1 MAVEVK
7 CKSKDGRFEKTLVTS
22 VTSKMTVAE
31 VLNVTSVQERITWW
45 HYDEIVKVHLRRGSL
60 LLKNFPFSGVV
71 KNGDVLHCIS
81 SSADWCHRRHVKRKE
96 ASPPPPPPPP
106 PPRGSVGR
114 LLENHLSI
122 QQLATRYA
130 RVFSP
135 STDES
140 GPRAPSCSPP
150 VSKRKQAE
158 VLGEPDQSSV
168 PPAAPGDNV
177 TVCSTAS
184 AISPGSV
191 TEIRRI
197 VISGGLKLV
206 GKV

>member
-22 VTSKMTVAE
+22 VTSKMTVAD
-31 VLNVTSVQERITWW
+31 VLNMTSVRERITWN
-45 HYDEIVKVHLRRGSL
+45 EIVKVHLRRGGL

-71 KNGDVLHCIS
+71 KNGDALHCIS
-81 SSADWCHRRHVKRKE
+81 SSAGWYHRRHVKRKE
-96 ASPPPPPPPP
+96 ASPPPPPSPPP
-106 PPRGSVGR
+106 SRGSVGR
-114 LLENHLSI
+114 WIEHRVSI
-122 QQLATRYA
+122 QKLSKRY
-130 RVFSP
+130 RSVFCP

-158 VLGEPDQSSV
+158 VLGEHDQSSV
-168 PPAAPGDNV
+168 PPAAPGDNA

-184 AISPGSV
+184 AISHGS
-191 TEIRRI
+191 RRT
-197 VISGGLKLV
+197 VISGGLVLV